1 MKKNFSAEIHSTFG
15 TDFSGFLLDATNG
28 DDDNDVDADD
38 DDSDN
43 DSDDDDVDTDGS

>member
-1 MKKNFSAEIHSTFG
+1 MKRNFSAEIHSTFG

-43 DSDDDDVDTDGS
+43 DGDDDDVDTDGS